1 MQARIKKYSAGDV
14 PIMVIFESSKSEEYG
29 VRCLSVV

>member
-14 PIMVIFESSKSEEYG
+14 PIMVIF
-29 VRCLSVV
+29 LSLAKQRNIE